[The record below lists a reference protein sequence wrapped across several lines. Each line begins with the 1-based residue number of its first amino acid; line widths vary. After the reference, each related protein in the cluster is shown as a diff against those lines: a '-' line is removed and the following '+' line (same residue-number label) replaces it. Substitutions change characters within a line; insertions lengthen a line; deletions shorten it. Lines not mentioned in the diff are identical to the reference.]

1 MKFGN
6 MSRIGLRK
14 INIPEGITVDI
25 KDRSSMYGGQLIN
38 VKGPKGTMDLHMRL
52 GVKVSVEGNEINLVR
67 KNDTPKIKSL
77 HGLYNSLITNMING
91 VQEGYSKKVEV
102 KGIGYKIVSK
112 SPRDLDISIGFSHI
126 VKFNCSEDILLQVE
140 DNGTSVVVSGFDKQK
155 VGEVAARIRSIR
167 PVEPYK
173 GKGFKYENEEVKR
186 KQGKSAGAK

>member
-1 MKFGN
+1 

-14 INIPEGITVDI
+14 IDIPEGVTVDI
-25 KDRSSMYGGQLIN
+25 SDKSSMYGGQLVK
-38 VKGPKGTMDLHMRL
+38 VKGSKGDTTLHMRP
-52 GVKVSVEGNEINLVR
+52 GVKASIDGNEISLER

-77 HGLYNSLITNMING
+77 HGLYNSLITNMVNG
-91 VQEGYSKKVEV
+91 VKDGYSKKVEV

-112 SPRDLDISIGFSHI
+112 SPRDLDISIGYSHI
-126 VKFNCSEDILLQVE
+126 VKFNCDEDINLQVE

-186 KQGKSAGAK
+186 KQGKSAGTK